1 MNYLYVKKNRR
12 QKISSKPP
20 YWNFWRVVFA
30 GWLVRYPKQTIRII
44 GIPVGILLA
53 LIYNALKN

>member
-1 MNYLYVKKNRR
+1 MNYLYVKKNRHS
-12 QKISSKPP
+12 KISPKTP

-30 GWLVRYPKQTIRII
+30 GWLVRHPEKIFRII

>member
-1 MNYLYVKKNRR
+1 MNSPYTKKNRR
-12 QKISSKPP
+12 QKISSQTP

-30 GWLVRYPKQTIRII
+30 GWFIRHPEKIFRII
-44 GIPVGILLA
+44 GIPIGILLA